1 MIRRCVPPAMAAA
14 LALTAFANGPG
25 GPEETGAFK
34 ASVPGKWEIVTPVTT
49 PVKLTAGA
57 AGVKMIPI
65 PHAGGPGFVVES
77 DAVSLSVDLNGDG
90 KFDDKVK
97 GVGGTV
103 VLKAKTPEG
112 VAFTRTVR
120 ISRSG
125 TDWVLSPAEVMQGR
139 VAGTDV
145 KLIDLNLNGRFDEF
159 GVDGMV
165 VGKTEAASL
174 LSKVT
179 NLGGKLYSLTVS
191 ADGTSATAA
200 PFDGTAG
207 TLNLAKGWKSDGAE
221 LVSAVVASENDELSF
236 ELSDARTGLL
246 VPTGEYK
253 LVAGFARKGS
263 ESVRIRAGANG
274 KRFTVEAGKDFTAAW
289 GGPVEMD
296 FTFTLA
302 KDVLT
307 VPTDLRYVGAA
318 GEEYFEFK
326 PDAKS
331 PQIVVFDP
339 EAKQVVKEGR
349 FGGC

>member
-1 MIRRCVPPAMAAA
+1 MIRRCSAPAMAVAFA
-14 LALTAFANGPG
+14 FTAFANGPG
-25 GPEETGAFK
+25 GPEETGALK
-34 ASVPGKWEIVTPVTT
+34 AAVPAKWEIVTPVTAA
-49 PVKLTAGA
+49 VKLTAGP
-57 AGVKMIPI
+57 AGVRMIPI
-65 PHAGGPGFVVES
+65 PHSGGPGFVVES
-77 DAVSLSVDLNGDG
+77 DGPSLSIDTNGDG

-103 VLKAKTPEG
+103 SLKGKTAEG
-112 VAFTRTVR
+112 VAFSYAVR
-120 ISRSG
+120 ITNDG
-125 TDWVLSPAEVMQGR
+125 TDWVLSPAGVMQGR

-145 KLIDLNLNGRFDEF
+145 KLIDLNLNGRFDEI

-165 VGKTEAASL
+165 VGKSEAAGL

-179 NLGGKLYSLTVS
+179 NLGGKLFNLTVS
-191 ADGTSATAA
+191 ADGASATAT
-200 PFDGTAG
+200 PFEGNAG

-246 VPTGEYK
+246 VPAGEYK
-253 LVAGFARKGS
+253 LVYGFARKGS
-263 ESVRIRAGANG
+263 ESVKIRGGANT
-274 KRFTVEAGKDFTAAW
+274 KRFPVEAGKDLTATW
-289 GGPVEMD
+289 GGAVEMD
-296 FTFTLA
+296 FTFSIT
-302 KDVLT
+302 KDVIT
-307 VPTDLRYVGAA
+307 VPPDLRYVGAG

-339 EAKQVVKEGR
+339 TAKQVVREGR